1 MNITYVYTR
10 LNVQDY
16 VACKSF
22 YQDVLGLQV
31 SMVNDAQEYTEFDA
45 GATKITILN
54 RSRLK
59 DYIDSVETATYD
71 PDDAKIILT
80 FTVPDLD
87 EAIAHLKSKGVSIVS
102 SPWQFSEDGLTGGA
116 ISACIRDPDGNLIE
130 LEQWLS

>member
-1 MNITYVYTR
+1 MNLNYVYTR
-10 LNVQDY
+10 LNVRDY
-16 VACKSF
+16 AACKLF
-22 YQDVLGLQV
+22 YQDVLGLKV

-71 PDDAKIILT
+71 PNDAKVVLT
-80 FTVPDLD
+80 FTVPNLD

-102 SPWQFSEDGLTGGA
+102 NPWQFLEDGITGGA
-116 ISACIRDPDGNLIE
+116 ISACVRDPDGNLIE
-130 LEQWLS
+130 LEQILS

>member
-1 MNITYVYTR
+1 MNLTYVYTR
-10 LNVQDY
+10 LNVRDY
-16 VACKSF
+16 AACKRF
-22 YQDVLGLQV
+22 YQDVLGLKV

-54 RSRLK
+54 RVRLK
-59 DYIDSVETATYD
+59 DYIDSTEKITYD

-80 FTVPDLD
+80 FAVPNLD

-102 SPWQFSEDGLTGGA
+102 RPSQFSEDGLPGGA
-116 ISACIRDPDGNLIE
+116 ISACVRDPDGNLIE